1 MVAYVCG
8 FSCEIGLFPLLA
20 GIRVAR
26 DKVGRW
32 DTIGS
37 VKQCQVAAAC

>member
-20 GIRVAR
+20 GIRVSR

-37 VKQCQVAAAC
+37 VKQRQVAVAC